1 MLTYHKTIRITA
13 MADRIHITFWNY
25 NRFED
30 YKPQMLRDWV
40 ECGMTTPNA
49 PMFDMNSSSE
59 LHEKFLQML
68 NDAQELGVQLIIQVG
83 QLFLGNYY
91 KGEETYRRQINE
103 FNEKYGNHPS
113 IYGIYVGE
121 EPGSNHAEYFQ
132 GVRIL
137 REMMPHLRV
146 YTNMGSIERTERM
159 TLHGDETITDW
170 CRDFVNTS
178 GTDIIGFGD
187 YAALLQDDSGMYEH
201 FHNLGVF
208 TDAGKAAGAD
218 IWATMLS
225 SAHEYYRIPTEDD
238 YRWQLN
244 TCVACGCK
252 GIVWFRLYDKLV
264 AGDYRGSPIDE
275 FGLKTIH
282 YYDLARVQ
290 KKFNIHYG
298 KIFAHLDHQVSYGF
312 GVSYGNYKYF
322 VPGCNDLVSNVTG
335 RLGMISF
342 FKGDDGYDYVVLL
355 NTDQHKSGHIG
366 ISFSENVEKVE
377 TVYFNGERLDTKC
390 VRNGKS
396 GDMNCGTECF
406 APGQISLMKVTRV
419 QK

>member
-1 MLTYHKTIRITA
+1 
-13 MADRIHITFWNY
+13 MAENIHITFWNY

-30 YKPQMLRDWV
+30 YNPQMLRDWV

-49 PMFDMNSSSE
+49 PMFDMNSSKE

-68 NDAQELGVQLIIQVG
+68 NDAQELGVQLILQVG
-83 QLFLGNYY
+83 QLFVGNYY
-91 KGEETYRRQINE
+91 RGEETYRKYINE
-103 FNEKYGNHPS
+103 FNEKYGNHPA

-121 EPGSNHAEYFQ
+121 EPGSNHVEYFQ
-132 GVRIL
+132 GVKIL
-137 REMMPHLRV
+137 REIMPHLRV

-159 TLHGDETITDW
+159 TLHGDETLTDW
-170 CRDFVNTS
+170 CCDFVKTS

-187 YAALLQDDSGMYEH
+187 YTSMLCDDSGVYEH
-201 FHNLGVF
+201 FHNLKEF
-208 TDAGKAAGAD
+208 TAAGKAAGAD

-275 FGLKTIH
+275 FGMKTIH

-335 RLGMISF
+335 RLGMVSF

-355 NTDQHKSGHIG
+355 NTDQHKSGHLG
-366 ISFSENVEKVE
+366 ITFSENVEKVE

-390 VRNGKS
+390 ERNGKI
-396 GDMNCGTECF
+396 GTMDCGTECF